1 MVIITTQEKSH
12 MIFEKYNTNIAA
24 FTTGKSKGIKDA
36 DIEISFAKLH
46 ILPDEDEVNAVINGD
61 VKDKKVIRDAV
72 KSLMRPSL
80 ENKDL
85 CIAMAQIVN
94 MISMDRKLT
103 KKEVKNIKRNGP
115 NVIVIVLEDANNDPV
130 IKAKNKFY
138 KKYLEAVFGV
148 FGIEPVSDE
157 KVLKKL
163 FKKGKSKKVVNRVA
177 NFIRAND
184 KVRVNGKGAKH
195 KKLLFGFYAVELQQA
210 AMYNLAT
217 NDQFK
222 PSRQEKEILV
232 KTILDVY
239 TNDNFKIL
247 GDMKDGKKLKKAIK
261 NLKEKNEVAVDAYN
275 EFVEILNT
283 AMGTDMDMPKVKNGY
298 KKKKGKKGP
307 KMNVKK
313 FVKFFTR
320 KKCTNFDI
328 LELLYAHTSLA
339 LCDVAIG
346 AKEYNKVMST
356 VINYAGFDENF
367 SKVYVAAAK
376 KLAIPADTTTK

>member
-1 MVIITTQEKSH
+1 MIIITTQAKSH

-46 ILPDEDEVNAVINGD
+46 ILPDEDDVNAVINGD
-61 VKDKKVIRDAV
+61 LKDKKVIKAAV
-72 KSLMRPSL
+72 KSLMRPSM

-94 MISMDRKLT
+94 MVSMDRKMT
-103 KKEVKNIKRNGP
+103 KKEVKNIKRHGP
-115 NVIVIVLEDANNDPV
+115 NVIVIVLEDANDDPI

-195 KKLLFGFYAVELQQA
+195 KKMLFGFYAVELQQA

-217 NDQFK
+217 NDQFN
-222 PSRQEKEILV
+222 PSRQDKETLV

-239 TNDNFKIL
+239 TNDNFRVL
-247 GDMKDGKKLKKAIK
+247 ADMKDGKKLKKTIK
-261 NLKEKNEVAVDAYN
+261 ALKEKNKVAVDAYN
-275 EFVEILNT
+275 EFVEVLNT
-283 AMGTDMDMPKVKNGY
+283 AMGTDMGMPKVKNGY
-298 KKKKGKKGP
+298 EKKKGKKGP

-339 LCDVAIG
+339 LCDVAVG

-367 SKVYVAAAK
+367 SKAYVAAAK
-376 KLAIPADTTTK
+376 KLAVPAETTTK

>member
-1 MVIITTQEKSH
+1 MIIITTQSKSH

-46 ILPDEDEVNAVINGD
+46 ILPDEDDVNAVINGD
-61 VKDKKVIRDAV
+61 LKDKKVIKAAV
-72 KSLMRPSL
+72 KSLMRPSM

-94 MISMDRKLT
+94 MVSMDRKMT
-103 KKEVKNIKRNGP
+103 KKEVKNIKRHGP
-115 NVIVIVLEDANNDPV
+115 NVIVIVLEDANDDPI

-195 KKLLFGFYAVELQQA
+195 KKMLFGFYAVELQQA

-217 NDQFK
+217 NDQFN
-222 PSRQEKEILV
+222 PSRQDKETLV

-239 TNDNFKIL
+239 TNDNFRVL
-247 GDMKDGKKLKKAIK
+247 ADMKDGKKLKKTIK
-261 NLKEKNEVAVDAYN
+261 ALKEKNKVAVDAYN
-275 EFVEILNT
+275 EFVEVLNI
-283 AMGTDMDMPKVKNGY
+283 AMGTDMGMPKVKNGY
-298 KKKKGKKGP
+298 EKKKGKKGP
-307 KMNVKK
+307 KMKVKK

-339 LCDVAIG
+339 LCDVAVG

-367 SKVYVAAAK
+367 SKAYVAAAK
-376 KLAIPADTTTK
+376 KLAVPTETTTK

>member
-1 MVIITTQEKSH
+1 MIIITTQAKSH

-61 VKDKKVIRDAV
+61 IKDKKVIKSAV
-72 KSLMRPSL
+72 KSLMRPSM

-103 KKEVKNIKRNGP
+103 KKEVKSIKRHGP
-115 NVIVIVLEDANNDPV
+115 NVIVIVLEDANDDPV

-163 FKKGKSKKVVNRVA
+163 FKKGGSKKVVNRVA

-195 KKLLFGFYAVELQQA
+195 KKMLFGFYAVELQQA

-217 NDQFK
+217 NDQFN
-222 PSRQEKEILV
+222 PSRQDKETLV

-239 TNDNFKIL
+239 TNDNFRVL
-247 GDMKDGKKLKKAIK
+247 ADMKDGKKLKKTIK
-261 NLKEKNEVAVDAYN
+261 ALKEKNKVAVDAYN
-275 EFVEILNT
+275 EFVEVLNT
-283 AMGTDMDMPKVKNGY
+283 AMGTDMGMPKVKNGY
-298 KKKKGKKGP
+298 EKKKGKKGP

-339 LCDVAIG
+339 LCDVAVG

-367 SKVYVAAAK
+367 SKAYVAAAK
-376 KLAIPADTTTK
+376 KLAVPAETTTK

>member
-1 MVIITTQEKSH
+1 MIIITTQAKSH

-46 ILPDEDEVNAVINGD
+46 IMPDEDDVNAVINGD
-61 VKDKKVIRDAV
+61 LKDKKVIKAAV
-72 KSLMRPSL
+72 KSLMRPSM

-103 KKEVKNIKRNGP
+103 KKEVKNIKRHGP
-115 NVIVIVLEDANNDPV
+115 NVIVIVLEDANDDPV

-195 KKLLFGFYAVELQQA
+195 KKMLFGFYAVELQQA

-217 NDQFK
+217 NDQFN
-222 PSRQEKEILV
+222 PSRQDKETLV

-247 GDMKDGKKLKKAIK
+247 CDMKDGKKLKKTIK
-261 NLKEKNEVAVDAYN
+261 ALKEKNKVAVDAYN
-275 EFVEILNT
+275 EFVEVLNT
-283 AMGTDMDMPKVKNGY
+283 AMGTDMGMPKVKNGY
-298 KKKKGKKGP
+298 EKKKGKKGP

-339 LCDVAIG
+339 LCDVALG

-367 SKVYVAAAK
+367 SKAYVAAAK
-376 KLAIPADTTTK
+376 KLAVPAETTTK

>member
-61 VKDKKVIRDAV
+61 VKGKKVIKDAV

-103 KKEVKNIKRNGP
+103 KKEVKNIKHNGP

-275 EFVEILNT
+275 DFVEILNT

-339 LCDVAIG
+339 LCDVAVG

-356 VINYAGFDENF
+356 VMN
-367 SKVYVAAAK
+367 
-376 KLAIPADTTTK
+376 